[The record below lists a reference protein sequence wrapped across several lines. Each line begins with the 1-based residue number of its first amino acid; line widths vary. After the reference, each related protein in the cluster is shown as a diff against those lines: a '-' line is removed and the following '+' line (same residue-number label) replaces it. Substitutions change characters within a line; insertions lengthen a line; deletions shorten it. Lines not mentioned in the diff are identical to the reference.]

1 MPMLNEKVF
10 HVDKNKMMRHK
21 KKNCSKKF
29 LIFSE
34 RHAMIFNTKL
44 QLYSISVNALFID
57 FT

>member
-1 MPMLNEKVF
+1 MLNEKVF